1 MNWIDCPYYTP
12 WIVTSRGEEENNVCL
27 DDTNRTIKPCDRCIE
42 KNGDTPHPQ
51 LD

>member
-1 MNWIDCPYYTP
+1 MNWIKCPYYTP
-12 WIVTSRGEEENNVCL
+12 WIVTSRGDEEDNVCL

-42 KNGDTPHPQ
+42 KNGGIPHPQ